1 MAHTAADVRPVG
13 KYTYEEL
20 AKWALC
26 GDPHAAR
33 RLLEWEYILLARIE
47 RAIYHAVKAE
57 RDRNSQPATA
67 VGGK

>member
-26 GDPHAAR
+26 GDPHPTR
-33 RLLEWEYILLARIE
+33 RLLEWENILLDRIE

-57 RDRNSQPATA
+57 RGRNSQPSTDD
-67 VGGK
+67 

>member
-1 MAHTAADVRPVG
+1 MAHTAADVRPGG

-26 GDPHAAR
+26 GDQHAAR
-33 RLLEWEYILLARIE
+33 RLLEWENILLERIE

-57 RDRNSQPATA
+57 RDRNSQPSTA